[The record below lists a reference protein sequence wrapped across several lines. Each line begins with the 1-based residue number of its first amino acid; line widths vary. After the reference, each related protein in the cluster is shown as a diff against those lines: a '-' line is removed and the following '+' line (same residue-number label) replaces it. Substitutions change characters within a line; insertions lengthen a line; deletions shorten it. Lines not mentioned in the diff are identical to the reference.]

1 MKAVNSLKNNASGES
16 GFTPLIFKAIVS
28 NNQKFQLLRSI
39 ILDFWKN
46 KLPPEQW
53 KTGLL
58 KIIPNKGDLSQPGN
72 IRGVMLLE
80 VAYETIAKIVHSRLV
95 PIAEKT

>member
-1 MKAVNSLKNNASGES
+1 MNSLKNNAYGES
-16 GFTPLIFKAIVS
+16 GFTPLIFKTIVS
-28 NNQKFQLLRSI
+28 NNQTFQLLRSI

-46 KLPPEQW
+46 KLPPEQS

>member
-1 MKAVNSLKNNASGES
+1 MNSLKNNASGES

-28 NNQKFQLLRSI
+28 NQKFQLLRSI

-46 KLPPEQW
+46 KLPPEQS

-58 KIIPNKGDLSQPGN
+58 KIIPNKGDLNQPGN

-80 VAYETIAKIVHSRLV
+80 VAYETIAKIVHSLLV
-95 PIAEKT
+95 PITEKT

>member
-28 NNQKFQLLRSI
+28 NQKFQLLRSI

-46 KLPPEQW
+46 KLPPEQS

>member
-28 NNQKFQLLRSI
+28 NQKFQLLRSI

>member
-1 MKAVNSLKNNASGES
+1 MNSLKNNASGES
-16 GFTPLIFKAIVS
+16 RFTPLIFKAIVS
-28 NNQKFQLLRSI
+28 NNQTFQLLRSI

-46 KLPPEQW
+46 KLPPEQS